1 MIAEIL
7 IFLVTTL
14 LFYILFVYKK
24 THYFFEKKGLKYL
37 PGIPMFG
44 NMYHS
49 TVGTKHYL
57 EDLDVVYRAFPDEK
71 YVGLIEG
78 TSPIVL
84 IRDPE
89 LIKTI
94 TVKDFDHFVNHKQFF
109 DKDIDPLFGGSIL
122 MMKGQYIY
130 LWVQI
135 YICMYVLN
143 DKQAEVTIDWSHNS
157 KNR

>member
-122 MMKGQYIY
+122 MMK
-130 LWVQI
+130 
-135 YICMYVLN
+135 
-143 DKQAEVTIDWSHNS
+143 DKNGMIISPALSACAREIPVRDDTRIAWSS
-157 KNR
+157 TC